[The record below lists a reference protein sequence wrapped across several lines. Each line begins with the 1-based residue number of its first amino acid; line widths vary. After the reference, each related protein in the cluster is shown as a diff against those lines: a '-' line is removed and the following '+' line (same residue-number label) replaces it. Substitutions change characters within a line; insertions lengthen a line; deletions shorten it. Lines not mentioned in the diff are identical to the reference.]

1 MARFVDIRAHLFA
14 AREAQLDA
22 LRNFPSQLP
31 ELLYAKGS
39 PLRPSRIG
47 AAGLGEGFRAR
58 RVPPRCAVLRPEMRS
73 NLLFEFLGFFSP
85 DDADFSFCSYNPT
98 GNSVTERIQKWTG
111 RTAVSLQLLNA
122 IVS

>member
-31 ELLYAKGS
+31 ELLYAKAS

-73 NLLFEFLGFFSP
+73 NLLFEFLGFSV
-85 DDADFSFCSYNPT
+85 PT
-98 GNSVTERIQKWTG
+98 KPIFHFARIIPP
-111 RTAVSLQLLNA
+111 A
-122 IVS
+122 IP